1 MDRRPERSELSH
13 HDRRLVVNDPRRKKR
28 TIAPSWWQR
37 LRSHPLAKLGPG
49 LVTGAADD
57 DPSGIATYSQAGAQ
71 FGLNMLW
78 TMPLTYPLMSAVQ
91 VMCARIGLVTGK
103 GLAANIKANFPPWV
117 ITVVVALLLLANT
130 LNIAADVVAM
140 GEAAH
145 LVTGLSNL
153 QMTTLFVVVTLLL
166 QIFVPYHNY
175 VRYLKWLTLSL
186 LAYGAVMFTIHV
198 PWAEVVLRTLW
209 PRLRL
214 DSNAAA
220 VVVAVFGTTISPY
233 LFFWQASQE
242 VEDQHRQQD
251 APLVSRKPSLGKR
264 EFRRVSWDSWTGML
278 FSNLTAYFIILS
290 TALTLHAAGVRNIKT
305 AAEAAEALRPLAGD
319 FAFLLFALGI
329 LGTGL
334 IGVPVLAGSGAYAL
348 SEAMGWRWGLER
360 KATDAVGFYG
370 VITVSLLAALVLQFS
385 PINPIK
391 ALFWSSVING
401 IVAVPLMVVIILLSS
416 KRSVMGSYVERGWIR
431 VLAWIATAV
440 MGMAVIWMFLPHSG
454 PSS

>member
-1 MDRRPERSELSH
+1 
-13 HDRRLVVNDPRRKKR
+13 
-28 TIAPSWWQR
+28 
-37 LRSHPLAKLGPG
+37 
-49 LVTGAADD
+49 
-57 DPSGIATYSQAGAQ
+57 
-71 FGLNMLW
+71 
-78 TMPLTYPLMSAVQ
+78 
-91 VMCARIGLVTGK
+91 
-103 GLAANIKANFPPWV
+103 
-117 ITVVVALLLLANT
+117 
-130 LNIAADVVAM
+130 
-140 GEAAH
+140 
-145 LVTGLSNL
+145 
-153 QMTTLFVVVTLLL
+153 MTTLFVVVTLLL

-186 LAYGAVMFTIHV
+186 LAYAAVMFTIQV
-198 PWAEVVLRTLW
+198 PWGEVVLRTLW
-209 PRLRL
+209 PRFRF

-242 VEDQHRQQD
+242 VEDQQRQQD
-251 APLVSRKPSLGKR
+251 APLVSLKPSRGIR
-264 EFRRVSWDSWTGML
+264 EFRRVAWDSWSGML

-290 TALTLHAAGVRNIKT
+290 TALTLHVAGVRDIKT

-370 VITVSLLAALVLQFS
+370 VITVSVLAALVLQFS

-416 KRSVMGSYVERGWIR
+416 KRSVMGAYVERGWVR
-431 VLAWIATAV
+431 VLAWITTAM
-440 MGMAVIWMFLPHSG
+440 MGMAVIWMFLSHSG

>member
-1 MDRRPERSELSH
+1 
-13 HDRRLVVNDPRRKKR
+13 
-28 TIAPSWWQR
+28 
-37 LRSHPLAKLGPG
+37 
-49 LVTGAADD
+49 
-57 DPSGIATYSQAGAQ
+57 
-71 FGLNMLW
+71 
-78 TMPLTYPLMSAVQ
+78 
-91 VMCARIGLVTGK
+91 
-103 GLAANIKANFPPWV
+103 
-117 ITVVVALLLLANT
+117 
-130 LNIAADVVAM
+130 
-140 GEAAH
+140 
-145 LVTGLSNL
+145 
-153 QMTTLFVVVTLLL
+153 
-166 QIFVPYHNY
+166 
-175 VRYLKWLTLSL
+175 
-186 LAYGAVMFTIHV
+186 
-198 PWAEVVLRTLW
+198 
-209 PRLRL
+209 LRL

-242 VEDQHRQQD
+242 VEDLHRQHD
-251 APLVSRKPSLGKR
+251 APLVSLKRSLGKR
-264 EFRRVSWDSWTGML
+264 EFRRVAWDSWSGML

-290 TALTLHAAGVRNIKT
+290 TALTLHVAGVHDIKT

-370 VITVSLLAALVLQFS
+370 VITLSVLAALVLQFS

-416 KRSVMGSYVERGWIR
+416 KRSVMGAYVERGWIR

>member
-1 MDRRPERSELSH
+1 
-13 HDRRLVVNDPRRKKR
+13 
-28 TIAPSWWQR
+28 
-37 LRSHPLAKLGPG
+37 
-49 LVTGAADD
+49 
-57 DPSGIATYSQAGAQ
+57 
-71 FGLNMLW
+71 
-78 TMPLTYPLMSAVQ
+78 
-91 VMCARIGLVTGK
+91 
-103 GLAANIKANFPPWV
+103 
-117 ITVVVALLLLANT
+117 
-130 LNIAADVVAM
+130 
-140 GEAAH
+140 
-145 LVTGLSNL
+145 
-153 QMTTLFVVVTLLL
+153 MTTLFVVVTLLL

-251 APLVSRKPSLGKR
+251 APLVSLKPSLGKR
-264 EFRRVSWDSWTGML
+264 EFRRVAWDSWSGML

-385 PINPIK
+385 PISPIK